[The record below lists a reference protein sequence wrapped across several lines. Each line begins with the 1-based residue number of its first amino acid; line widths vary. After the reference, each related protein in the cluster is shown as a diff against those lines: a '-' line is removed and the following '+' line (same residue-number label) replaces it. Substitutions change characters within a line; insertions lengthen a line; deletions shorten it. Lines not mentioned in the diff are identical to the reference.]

1 MAAKLPRSKTSI
13 LALTV
18 LILFVASVAYIWT
31 EYGTNRAITLLVAG
45 VAVFA
50 LTWLI
55 LALVSVLQVFTS
67 KRPKKYEQNEV
78 PLSNTQ
84 RDIGNRRPLIID
96 HDSENEQ
103 QPESA
108 KPSQPEQ
115 PVSETPPTADGSR
128 QPGSRRKNA
137 DS

>member
-84 RDIGNRRPLIID
+84 RDIGDRRPLILD
-96 HDSENEQ
+96 H
-103 QPESA
+103 ESDRPKTA
-108 KPSQPEQ
+108 APAQ
-115 PVSETPPTADGSR
+115 PVEEEPPAPEGGR
-128 QPGSRRKNA
+128 QPGSRRTNA

>member
-108 KPSQPEQ
+108 KPSQP
-115 PVSETPPTADGSR
+115 PTADGSR